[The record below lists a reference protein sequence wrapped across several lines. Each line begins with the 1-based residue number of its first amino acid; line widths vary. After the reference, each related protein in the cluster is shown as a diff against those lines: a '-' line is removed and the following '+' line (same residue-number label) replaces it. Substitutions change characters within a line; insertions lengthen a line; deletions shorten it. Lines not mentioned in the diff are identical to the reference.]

1 MRLGPGILQAPRRAS
16 KNRVISY
23 DGDNGGEMRPCKRAG
38 VADFRLFRAK
48 AGQ

>member
-1 MRLGPGILQAPRRAS
+1 MRLGPRILQAPRRAS
-16 KNRVISY
+16 KNRVFRYAYNS
-23 DGDNGGEMRPCKRAG
+23 GGEMKPCKPLG